1 MYAVPAETERPFYSL
16 DMRNELP
23 QLEGSPGRL
32 LCRVRG
38 RLPRPSP
45 QFRRLSWLAF
55 QKALDPL
62 APPKPLRN
70 QRPR

>member
-1 MYAVPAETERPFYSL
+1 
-16 DMRNELP
+16 MRNELP
-23 QLEGSPGRL
+23 QLEGSLDRL
-32 LCRVRG
+32 LYHVRG

-45 QFRRLSWLAF
+45 QFRRRAWLAF

-70 QRPR
+70 QRQR

>member
-1 MYAVPAETERPFYSL
+1 VYAVPAEAERPFYIL
-16 DMRNELP
+16 EMRNELP
-23 QLEGSPGRL
+23 QLEGSLERL
-32 LCRVRG
+32 LCHVRG

-45 QFRRLSWLAF
+45 QFRHRSWLAF

-70 QRPR
+70 QRQR